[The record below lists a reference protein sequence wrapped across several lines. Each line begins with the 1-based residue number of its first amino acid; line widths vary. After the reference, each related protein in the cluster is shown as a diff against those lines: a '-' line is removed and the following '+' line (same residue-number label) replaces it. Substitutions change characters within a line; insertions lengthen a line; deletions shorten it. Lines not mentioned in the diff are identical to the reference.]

1 MPGRSLLY
9 DDDLLEIDPVEN
21 SPIQRVHGY
30 LLSDGFMLAT
40 WLSNRYDPTN
50 LYNVNNFI
58 LIIFPDVVRCDI
70 NLKLYMI

>member
-1 MPGRSLLY
+1 MNDCYDKTKDLLEVPGRTLLF

-40 WLSNRYDPTN
+40 WLSNR
-50 LYNVNNFI
+50 
-58 LIIFPDVVRCDI
+58 
-70 NLKLYMI
+70 

>member
-1 MPGRSLLY
+1 MLQELLEVSERALLY

-40 WLSNRYDPTN
+40 WISNRS
-50 LYNVNNFI
+50 VA
-58 LIIFPDVVRCDI
+58 V
-70 NLKLYMI
+70 KLLNAT